1 MIRDSGLLLWG
12 SLCMFLLLVTLVYYS
27 QLFYKSVT

>member
-1 MIRDSGLLLWG
+1 MGLTLYVV
-12 SLCMFLLLVTLVYYS
+12 LLVTLVYYS